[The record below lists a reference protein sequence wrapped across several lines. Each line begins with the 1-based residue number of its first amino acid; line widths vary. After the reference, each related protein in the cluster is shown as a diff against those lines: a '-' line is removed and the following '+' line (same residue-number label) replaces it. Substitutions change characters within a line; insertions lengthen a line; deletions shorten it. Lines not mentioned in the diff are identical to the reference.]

1 MNKIKASVDR
11 YASRGPSQAF
21 AGGRERGDGE
31 KMNVRLVSLLQIQR
45 ALYDMPRGFERF
57 QEYLALLRGG
67 SDDMALPLSALNP
80 MGHEH
85 VATTLDHPINAETIA
100 QKAVEEAAT
109 RLSEF
114 PQEVQIALV
123 VADDLRGQ
131 WTNRILTEMNHLFNM
146 RAALRRGG
154 KTVLC
159 WTSEKG

>member
-1 MNKIKASVDR
+1 MNLIKASVD
-11 YASRGPSQAF
+11 
-21 AGGRERGDGE
+21 
-31 KMNVRLVSLLQIQR
+31 KIQR
-45 ALYDMPRGFERF
+45 DLYDTPKGFERF

-67 SDDMALPLSALNP
+67 TDDMALPLSALNP

-85 VATTLDHPINAETIA
+85 VATTLDHPIKAETIA
-100 QKAVEEAAT
+100 QKAIEEAAT

-131 WTNRILTEMNHLFNM
+131 WTNRILTEMNHLFKM
-146 RAALRRGG
+146 RAALRRGW

-159 WTSEKG
+159 WTSEK